1 MTHHDPSI
9 ERRDINRVALLT
21 NPAAGKGGATHRAKA
36 AMEAFYD
43 YGVDVVSISG
53 SSAEASRDLAREMIE
68 DESIDALV
76 ACGGDGL
83 INLALQEQVGSDT
96 PLGIIP
102 GGTGN
107 DHAREYHVPLD
118 PRRAAKLISQG
129 YCVRTDIAKARND
142 HGQERYFGTIMCTGF
157 DAIVNDRTNAIR
169 WPSGQARY
177 VLAAAIE
184 FARFHSIPAT
194 ITLDGKEVIE
204 QDITLCAIGNTRTY
218 GGGMMV
224 CPDADH
230 HDGLF
235 DITLVSKLSRTKA
248 LQNFPRIFSGDIRS
262 VQEVRQIR
270 ARKVRIEMPKITAYA
285 DGEPFFPSPV
295 ECEIVPNAGLYLTA
309 RP

>member
-1 MTHHDPSI
+1 MTDHDPGI
-9 ERRDINRVALLT
+9 ERREINRIALLT
-21 NPAAGKGGATHRAKA
+21 NPAAGKGGATRRAKEA
-36 AMEAFYD
+36 LEAFYD
-43 YGVDVVSISG
+43 YGVDVVNISG
-53 SSAEASRDLAREMIE
+53 ASAEASRDLAREMIE

-107 DHAREYHVPLD
+107 DHAREYHVPVD
-118 PRRAAKLISQG
+118 PRRAARLVSQG
-129 YCVRTDIAKARND
+129 YCVRTDIGRARND
-142 HGQERYFGTIMCTGF
+142 RGEERYFGTIVCTGF

-177 VLAAAIE
+177 VLATGIE
-184 FARFHSIPAT
+184 FARFHSIPAK
-194 ITLDGKEVIE
+194 ITLDDKEVIE
-204 QDITLCAIGNTRTY
+204 EDITLCAVGNTRSY

-235 DITLVSKLSRTKA
+235 DITLVEKLSRTKA
-248 LQNFPRIFSGDIRS
+248 IQHFPKIFSGDIRS
-262 VQEVRQIR
+262 VQEVRQLR
-270 ARKVRIEMPKITAYA
+270 ASKVRVEVPKITAYA
-285 DGEPFFPSPV
+285 DGEPFFAAPV
-295 ECEIVPNAGLYLTA
+295 ECEIVPNVGLYLTE